1 MTHQVRFPPCLP
13 QGKIDGSRIRLTLPS
28 GLCPGAQFE
37 GLNTMY
43 PQSYS

>member
-1 MTHQVRFPPCLP
+1 
-13 QGKIDGSRIRLTLPS
+13 LTLPS